1 MIGSPANNGG
11 GNSGRVVFNNS
22 KVSICADHVIFYP
35 EIYIS
40 KDSNVFISNPAK

>member
-1 MIGSPANNGG
+1 MIGSPANNNG
-11 GNSGRVVFNNS
+11 GNPGRITFKSS